1 MVANLKL
8 LGSKCFREVH
18 AGKAQNI
25 RTKTYMTRQR
35 SSLKRNQL
43 CSCLLHRM
51 EVMRNRP
58 VLATLWM
65 TVMWSNGLK
74 KLIPTLF
81 QFEENF
87 LDTLPADPDMAG
99 RMNLEAQRP

>member
-1 MVANLKL
+1 
-8 LGSKCFREVH
+8 
-18 AGKAQNI
+18 
-25 RTKTYMTRQR
+25 
-35 SSLKRNQL
+35 
-43 CSCLLHRM
+43 
-51 EVMRNRP
+51 
-58 VLATLWM
+58 M